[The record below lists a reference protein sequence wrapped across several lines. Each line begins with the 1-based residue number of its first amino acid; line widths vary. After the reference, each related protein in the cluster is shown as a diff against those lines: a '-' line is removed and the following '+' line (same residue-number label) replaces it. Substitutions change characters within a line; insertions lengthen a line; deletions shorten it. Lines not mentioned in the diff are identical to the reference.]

1 MYIWYLVRA
10 QFWKCVRFSD
20 FFVTLGL
27 RSQISDDSSG
37 EISLDDKRFCFE
49 SKSLER
55 GQTFCRRK
63 KTVWCIFIFL
73 RNYSINYFRCFLW
86 CGPKADKEKQR
97 CRRTQS
103 RDRGC
108 HQKSIF
114 SLRFPVRAAFC
125 GPFFLIFALI
135 FVMWVFLLTFDMFCV
150 FWSTLKFFR
159 IKKHFFEN
167 FPLEI
172 VRLCHD
178 FDQFSLHICLVCNS
192 HVFIPISCLCVVVF
206 AVMDWGLSGPIL
218 VPFVIFTCRRAKI
231 K

>member
-1 MYIWYLVRA
+1 M
-10 QFWKCVRFSD
+10 RFSD

-37 EISLDDKRFCFE
+37 EISLDDKRFRFE
-49 SKSLER
+49 SKSLEQ

-63 KTVWCIFIFL
+63 NNVMYLFFL

-125 GPFFLIFALI
+125 GPFFLIFALT
-135 FVMWVFLLTFDMFCV
+135 FVMWVLLLTFDLFCV
-150 FWSTLKFFR
+150 F
-159 IKKHFFEN
+159 
-167 FPLEI
+167 
-172 VRLCHD
+172 
-178 FDQFSLHICLVCNS
+178 
-192 HVFIPISCLCVVVF
+192 
-206 AVMDWGLSGPIL
+206 
-218 VPFVIFTCRRAKI
+218 
-231 K
+231 